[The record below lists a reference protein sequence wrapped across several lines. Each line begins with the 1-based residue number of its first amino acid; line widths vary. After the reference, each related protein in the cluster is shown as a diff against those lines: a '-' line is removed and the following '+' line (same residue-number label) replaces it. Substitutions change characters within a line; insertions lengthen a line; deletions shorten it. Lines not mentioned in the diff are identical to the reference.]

1 MPKSHGVAGVVGRQI
16 GRRAFPQA
24 HRLVPGITESFIYE
38 ALDRAIRGVGPLT
51 GARAAADK
59 ALRDNEDNV
68 DRAILD
74 LIKKHM
80 QYAGAQGFA
89 TNIGGLVTAVVS
101 IPVNLV
107 GLTVIQSRMI
117 AAIAHLRGYD
127 VDDGRVRNAILTCLV
142 GEDAVKSLVKKQRI
156 PAPPM
161 ALATAPRH
169 DPTLEQTLAAEVT
182 SELITRLAGKRVAS
196 TVGRRVPVV
205 GGVVGAG
212 TDAFATWQVGR
223 YASRELL
230 PRARR

>member
-1 MPKSHGVAGVVGRQI
+1 MAGMVASQI
-16 GRRAFPQA
+16 GRRALPQA
-24 HRLVPGITESFIYE
+24 HRLVPGITESFVHE
-38 ALDRAIRGVGPLT
+38 ALDRAIRGLGPLT
-51 GARAAADK
+51 GARDAARK
-59 ALRDNEDNV
+59 ALEDNAGKP
-68 DRAILD
+68 DRAVLD
-74 LIKKHM
+74 LITKHM

-89 TNIGGLVTAVVS
+89 TNLGGLVTAVVS

-107 GLTVIQSRMI
+107 GLTVIQARLV
-117 AAIAHLRGYD
+117 AAIAHVRGYD
-127 VDDGRVRNAILTCLV
+127 LDDPRVRNAILTCLI
-142 GEDAVKSLVKKQRI
+142 GEDAVEKLVRKQHI

-169 DPTLEQTLAAEVT
+169 DPLLEQTLAAEVT
-182 SELITRLAGKRVAS
+182 AELITRLAGKRVAS

>member
-1 MPKSHGVAGVVGRQI
+1 MPKSHGVAGAVGRQI
-16 GRRAFPQA
+16 GKRAFPQA
-24 HRLVPGITESFIYE
+24 HRLVPGITESFVYE
-38 ALDRAIRGVGPLT
+38 ALDRAVRGVGPLP
-51 GARAAADK
+51 GARTAAEN
-59 ALRDNEDNV
+59 ALHDNRGDA

-117 AAIAHLRGYD
+117 AAIAHVRGYD
-127 VDDGRVRNAILTCLV
+127 IDDGRVRNAVLTCLI
-142 GEDAVKSLVKKQRI
+142 GEDAVKSLVRKRRI

-182 SELITRLAGKRVAS
+182 AELITRLAGKRVAS